1 MPNNNN
7 DEDLTNLSIEEIN
20 ALFSDIIEFPY
31 NIRVASGAKANITGA
46 GCAEKPGGGK

>member
-20 ALFSDIIEFPY
+20 DLFSDIIEFPENVRLSY
-31 NIRVASGAKANITGA
+31 TEAMPSTMGKNGML
-46 GCAEKPGGGK
+46 CGGK

>member
-20 ALFSDIIEFPY
+20 DLFSDIIEFPEDARLARNSFNNPGQTGTGNY
-31 NIRVASGAKANITGA
+31 CSGK
-46 GCAEKPGGGK
+46 

>member
-20 ALFSDIIEFPY
+20 DLFSDIIEFPEDA
-31 NIRVASGAKANITGA
+31 RLAANSFNNPGQRGTG
-46 GCAEKPGGGK
+46 GYCK